1 MKYIL
6 FHQIITAYPEL
17 GLYVTQ
23 KIDQFYSP
31 NSWTKLNEWDVTAK
45 LTGAYNYDSQLINS
59 EHVVAPNTGIY
70 YATAITPITSV
81 DTATELSLAL
91 VNGDDSNEDSFGLLS
106 KQQSVATETTLSIAG
121 FVKIYAGQIIT
132 VQVKGSATFKVL
144 SSASF
149 SLHYIGPTGAVPAYL
164 AQLDATQ
171 QMTNDNTGTTGSD
184 LIKPFITEGRAKL
197 YTSLSG
203 E

>member
-106 KQQSVATETTLSIAG
+106 RSHQLVDGVSNDYCRCLIFS
-121 FVKIYAGQIIT
+121 F
-132 VQVKGSATFKVL
+132 L
-144 SSASF
+144 F
-149 SLHYIGPTGAVPAYL
+149 SL
-164 AQLDATQ
+164 
-171 QMTNDNTGTTGSD
+171 
-184 LIKPFITEGRAKL
+184 
-197 YTSLSG
+197 SLSFYLKIFLPSSFLFLWNNFFFYYCFFLF
-203 E
+203 